1 MLEKFY
7 ARWLERITTALLL
20 LTIINV
26 FLDVVL
32 RYVFNNTLIG
42 LQELEWHLFSGLFL
56 LGIAYTLQN
65 NAHVRMDVFYDK
77 FSPKK
82 QAVINIVGFIIF
94 IIPISVLI
102 AYDGFG
108 FAYESYLLGEQSGD
122 PGGLKYRF
130 IIKSVIPIS
139 FILVI
144 ISGFIFAK
152 NNYLI
157 FKKTSA

>member
-1 MLEKFY
+1 M
-7 ARWLERITTALLL
+7 
-20 LTIINV
+20 
-26 FLDVVL
+26 
-32 RYVFNNTLIG
+32 FNNTLIG

>member
-1 MLEKFY
+1 MQEKIY
-7 ARWLERITTALLL
+7 ALWLERITTVLLL
-20 LTIINV
+20 LTIANV

-65 NAHVRMDVFYDK
+65 DAHVRMDIFYDK

-82 QAVINIVGFIIF
+82 QAWINIIGFVIF

-102 AYDGFG
+102 VYNGFD
-108 FAYESYLLGEQSGD
+108 FAYQSYLLNEQSGD

-152 NNYLI
+152 NNYLVL
-157 FKKTSA
+157 KK

>member
-1 MLEKFY
+1 M
-7 ARWLERITTALLL
+7 
-20 LTIINV
+20 
-26 FLDVVL
+26 

-65 NAHVRMDVFYDK
+65 DAHVRMDIFYDK

-82 QAVINIVGFIIF
+82 QAWINIIGFVIF

-102 AYDGFG
+102 VYNGFD
-108 FAYESYLLGEQSGD
+108 FAYQSYLLNEQSGD

-152 NNYLI
+152 NNYLVL
-157 FKKTSA
+157 KK

>member
-1 MLEKFY
+1 MQEKIY
-7 ARWLERITTALLL
+7 ALWLERITTVLLL
-20 LTIINV
+20 LTIANV

-65 NAHVRMDVFYDK
+65 DAHVRMDIFYDK

-82 QAVINIVGFIIF
+82 QAWINIIGFVIF

-102 AYDGFG
+102 VYNGFD
-108 FAYESYLLGEQSGD
+108 FAYQSYSLNEQSGD

-152 NNYLI
+152 NNYLVL
-157 FKKTSA
+157 KK